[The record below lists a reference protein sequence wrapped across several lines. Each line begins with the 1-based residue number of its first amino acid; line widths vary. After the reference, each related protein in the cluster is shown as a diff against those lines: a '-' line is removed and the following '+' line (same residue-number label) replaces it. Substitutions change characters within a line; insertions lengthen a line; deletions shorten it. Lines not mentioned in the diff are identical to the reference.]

1 MIFLEFNSINYCFIH
16 IPKTAGTSFQ
26 STIVKNELE
35 NKKYNFLLKNYMEKL
50 NCKHDHVPFSFLK
63 NNFIKKNRLNE
74 KIKYFT
80 IIRNPWIR
88 MASLFEQIVLRHKV
102 GLKRK
107 SINREIRNTYFRN
120 YEYVTNNLLN
130 DLGLFDNNK
139 IKQLF
144 KFWLFYLG
152 YNIKVLPNLNPNFN
166 ILPQSWW
173 FIDEQTDDEVDKIF
187 LFEDLQNLEQEF
199 NLNLSHENKKQKYLN
214 YRDYY
219 DQETT
224 DYIYNLDKYII
235 NKFSYDF

>member
-1 MIFLEFNSINYCFIH
+1 
-16 IPKTAGTSFQ
+16 
-26 STIVKNELE
+26 
-35 NKKYNFLLKNYMEKL
+35 
-50 NCKHDHVPFSFLK
+50 
-63 NNFIKKNRLNE
+63 
-74 KIKYFT
+74 
-80 IIRNPWIR
+80 

-107 SINREIRNTYFRN
+107 SIYREIRNTYFRN
-120 YEYVTNNLLN
+120 YENVTNNLLN
-130 DLGLFDNNK
+130 DLGLFDNDK

-152 YNIKVLPNLNPNFN
+152 YNLKVLRNLNPNFN

-173 FIDEQTDDEVDKIF
+173 FTDEQTDDEVDKIF

-199 NLNLSHENKKQKYLN
+199 DLNLSHENKKQKYLN